1 MQIPSNRSISEGC
14 TEIRQ
19 KCWTQEDVYD
29 NYLEEG
35 GFVAIEEDV
44 VTQYWKKDWEPIMC
58 IHIYQYAN
66 T

>member
-44 VTQYWKKDWEPIMC
+44 VIQY
-58 IHIYQYAN
+58 
-66 T
+66 

>member
-1 MQIPSNRSISEGC
+1 MQIASNRSISEGC
-14 TEIRQ
+14 AEIMQ

-44 VTQYWKKDWEPIMC
+44 VTQY
-58 IHIYQYAN
+58 
-66 T
+66 